1 MAKLNKLD
9 VTFISLVKDPAN
21 KLDIVYKGDGN
32 TFTDTKQIA
41 ITKSTAEGLVYGT
54 VYAPNVKDADG
65 DWADAATIREAAHQF
80 LLKGRN
86 PNVDANHDG
95 KAVGASVV
103 ESYVN
108 PEGAWDVVIKMD
120 PKNETFQRIQKG
132 DLKGLSMYAKCVKS
146 DEEPP
151 AGEEKKEDGEVAKSL
166 TELKE
171 QIAKMAGEIEQLGKK
186 VDRVPKTRQMII
198 DGDEV
203 RITKGEG
210 AEEAVFHEFDFG
222 KLE

>member
-95 KAVGASVV
+95 KAVGANVV
-103 ESYVN
+103 ESFIN
-108 PEGAWDVVIKMD
+108 AQEAWDVVIKMD

-132 DLKGLSMYAKCVKS
+132 DLKGLSMYANCVKS

-151 AGEEKKEDGEVAKSL
+151 TGEEKKDEGEIAKGL

-171 QIAKMAGEIEQLGKK
+171 QIAKMAGEIEKINQK
-186 VDRVPKTRQMII
+186 VDKVPKTRQMVI
-198 DGDEV
+198 DGDSV

-210 AEEAVFHEFDFG
+210 SEEPVFHEFDFG